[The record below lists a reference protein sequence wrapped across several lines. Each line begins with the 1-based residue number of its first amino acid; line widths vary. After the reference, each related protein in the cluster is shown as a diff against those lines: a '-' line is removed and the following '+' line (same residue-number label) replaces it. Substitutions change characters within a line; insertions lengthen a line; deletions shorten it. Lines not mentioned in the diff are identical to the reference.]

1 MIKLKMEN
9 YNTILKGKQ
18 QKLQHYHPE
27 KLIEMNILG
36 EEILPSNQSR
46 ITEQVKFRYSA
57 LGKAFEK
64 QTKAN
69 KEQGKNKLKL

>member
-1 MIKLKMEN
+1 MIKLKMKN

-27 KLIEMNILG
+27 NILG

-46 ITEQVKFRYSA
+46 IIEQVKFRYSA

>member
-1 MIKLKMEN
+1 
-9 YNTILKGKQ
+9 
-18 QKLQHYHPE
+18 
-27 KLIEMNILG
+27 MNILG

-46 ITEQVKFRYSA
+46 IIEQVKFRYSA

-64 QTKAN
+64 QAKAN